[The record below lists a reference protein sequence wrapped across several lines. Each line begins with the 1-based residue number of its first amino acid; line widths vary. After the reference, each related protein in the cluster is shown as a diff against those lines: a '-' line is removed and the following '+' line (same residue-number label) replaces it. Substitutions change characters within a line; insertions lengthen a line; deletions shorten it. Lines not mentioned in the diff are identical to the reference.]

1 MFTQI
6 LLDEKFLFQKF
17 FLFLRVFFINVA
29 SFIIVRYG
37 FISLTDSHK
46 VSYLVSGIG
55 RSKVDK
61 NLWRVNRDQEL
72 YIYQTHSG
80 TICLTSLAES
90 TPITFAISFIWSIRF
105 IIGCQ
110 CGLKR
115 SRVKPRI
122 GLAKLLSWI
131 VSHLDR
137 SWGKLCPKKVA
148 ISTGSNVRRLIG
160 FGSAVAIIVVYKD
173 CLLGYWKLNNA
184 LEGEVFS
191 SSFLLLSIIV
201 VCHS

>member
-1 MFTQI
+1 MFQPAIIILIYKFVLWQKSTKKLNNNNVGLFQILHIKQTHHILQSEEIQIFTQI

-90 TPITFAISFIWSIRF
+90 TPITFAISFM
-105 IIGCQ
+105 
-110 CGLKR
+110 
-115 SRVKPRI
+115 
-122 GLAKLLSWI
+122 
-131 VSHLDR
+131 
-137 SWGKLCPKKVA
+137 
-148 ISTGSNVRRLIG
+148 
-160 FGSAVAIIVVYKD
+160 
-173 CLLGYWKLNNA
+173 
-184 LEGEVFS
+184 
-191 SSFLLLSIIV
+191 
-201 VCHS
+201 